1 MEDGILI
8 LRHIRVE
15 NANAISGITWG
26 FPAVTHFLGF
36 VHALSRDLSAKLDLK
51 LTGCGIVCHSHQ
63 IQAYQ
68 PKGWGDYVFSLTR
81 NPLTKNEKSPS
92 FAEEGRM
99 HMVVSLVIPF
109 EGDFEEFEDEVDN
122 AEACDC
128 IRQKIFSKRLAGGT
142 INRVGEIR
150 LMETPGN
157 EQETEKFTRR
167 LFYQLLPG
175 FALVQRSELLAAHVS
190 DCKRTNSDSEP
201 LDAWLDFSALK
212 YKAEQFET
220 EEIDE
225 DTGAVWRFHPRPGK
239 GWLIP
244 ITTGYRGISDLYGPG
259 EAQRARDNSVPFRFV
274 ESVYTI
280 GEWLSPHRLTNFEQ
294 MVWRYAADPESGWYL
309 CKNNDVHYEMNQ

>member
-36 VHALSRDLSAKLDLK
+36 VHALSRDLSNKLDLK
-51 LTGCGIVCHSHQ
+51 LTGCGVVCHSHQ

-81 NPLTKNEKSPS
+81 NPLTKTEKSPS

-99 HMVVSLVIPF
+99 HMMVSLIIPF
-109 EGDFEEFEDEVDN
+109 EGDFDNFEDEDDN

-128 IRQKIFSKRLAGGT
+128 IRQQIFSKRLAGGT
-142 INRVGEIR
+142 IISLGGISLLE
-150 LMETPGN
+150 LPED
-157 EQETEKFTRR
+157 EQGLKKYSRK

-175 FALVQRSELLAAHVS
+175 FALVQRSDLLAEHVS
-190 DCKRTNSDSEP
+190 DCKKTNPDFEL

-212 YKAEQFET
+212 YEAELVET
-220 EEIDE
+220 DKNIE
-225 DTGAVWRFHPRPGK
+225 DPEVAWRFQPKPGK
-239 GWLIP
+239 GWLVP
-244 ITTGYRGISDLYGPG
+244 ISIGYRGISDLYEPG
-259 EAQRARDNSVPFRFV
+259 EVRRARDNSVPFRFV

-280 GEWLSPHRLTNFEQ
+280 GEWLSPHRLSNFEQ
-294 MVWRYAADPESGWYL
+294 MIWRYSADPESGWYL
-309 CKNNDVHYEMNQ
+309 CKINDLPNKMNQ